1 MHVTVVTPPGAEAI
15 VTLADAK
22 QHLRVDSSDEDILIQ
37 GLISAAC
44 EWIDGPN
51 GWVGRSFG
59 KQTLEARF
67 SRFDCDFIAL
77 PYGPVIEV
85 GSIKYLDTSGTEQT
99 MPGTGWGK
107 LSDGRVALTAS
118 GSWPA
123 LYSNA
128 EAVRVTYDAGYAEG
142 KVPAAV
148 RAAVLLT
155 VDYLFQNR
163 GASVDEA
170 LTAGAVLALL
180 SPYRAWSA

>member
-59 KQTLEARF
+59 NQTLEARF
-67 SRFDCDFIAL
+67 SCFPSDYIVL
-77 PYGPVIEV
+77 PYGPVV
-85 GSIKYLDTSGTEQT
+85 DVASIKYLNTSGAEQT
-99 MPGTGWGK
+99 MPSADWVK
-107 LSDGRVALTAS
+107 LSDGRLTPAATA
-118 GSWPA
+118 SWPA
-123 LYSNA
+123 LYSNR
-128 EAVRVTYDAGYAEG
+128 EAVRVSYDAGYADG

-163 GASVDEA
+163 GATADGA
-170 LTAGAVLALL
+170 LTSGSILALL
-180 SPYRAWSA
+180 SPFRAWTI